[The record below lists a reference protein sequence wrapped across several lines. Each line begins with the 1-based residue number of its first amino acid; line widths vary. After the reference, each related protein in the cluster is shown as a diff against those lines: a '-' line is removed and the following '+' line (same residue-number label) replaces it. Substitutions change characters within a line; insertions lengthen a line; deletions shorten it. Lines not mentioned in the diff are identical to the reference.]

1 MKRHAPS
8 QLTDRLTSL
17 GDPVRLRLLRLIETQ
32 ELSVGEVA
40 KVVQLPQ
47 STVSRHLKTLADAGW
62 LSRRQEGTASFFSLV
77 PDDLAPDAR
86 ALWAAV
92 RAHLGSSTDLA
103 EDQRRLKAVLAE
115 RRTDSQ
121 AFFGR
126 HAGEWDALRTELFGG
141 RFTSV
146 ALLSLIRGDWTIA
159 DLGCGTGNAAEFLA
173 PFVDKVIAVDQSPP
187 MIDAARQR
195 MTGAANV
202 EFVEA
207 PINRTGIADASVDA
221 AVCVLVLHHLDDP
234 AGALREMRRVLR
246 ADRAGGR
253 VLIVDMLAHDR
264 DEYRRLMGHKHLG
277 FSKGEMLRLLADAG
291 FTDLVYHELPGE
303 PDAKGPGLFAAAG
316 RIHDRT
322 VQEPS

>member
-1 MKRHAPS
+1 MNRSAHS

-17 GDPVRLRLLRLIETQ
+17 GDAVRLRLLRLIETQ

-47 STVSRHLKTLADAGW
+47 STVSRHLKTLTDAGW
-62 LSRRQEGTASFFSLV
+62 LSRRQEGTASYFSLI

-92 RAHLGSSTDLA
+92 RTQLALSSDFA

-126 HAGEWDALRTELFGG
+126 HAGEWDALRNELFGG

-146 ALLSLIRGDWTIA
+146 ALLSLIRSDWTIA

-173 PFVDKVIAVDQSPP
+173 PYVSKVIAVDQSSP
-187 MIDAARQR
+187 MITSARR
-195 MTGAANV
+195 RLIGSPNV
-202 EFVEA
+202 EFIEA
-207 PINRTGIADASVDA
+207 PINCTGIPDESVDA

-234 AGALREMRRVLR
+234 SAALREMRRILR
-246 ADRAGGR
+246 TSRAGGR

-277 FSKGEMLRLLADAG
+277 FSRGQMLQLLADAG
-291 FTDLVYHELPGE
+291 FTDVVYHELPGE

-316 RIHDRT
+316 CIHSHSQR
-322 VQEPS
+322 EHG